1 MKYLTRCAHVNC
13 ASVIDLRMMIREDI
27 GSVVEVIVIFN
38 SDKWIP
44 HFASVNPLIQEIL
57 FEIRNT
63 FEAKRTFL
71 IN

>member
-1 MKYLTRCAHVNC
+1 MKYLTRRAHVNC

-57 FEIRNT
+57 FEIRHT
-63 FEAKRTFL
+63 FEAKWTLL